1 MTSPLKLTAFDC
13 VPEHM
18 GQLGVIAKSKGL
30 TRSALLRLLI
40 AQYVR
45 REAKRAAKEAASAQ

>member
-1 MTSPLKLTAFDC
+1 MTSPLVLTSFDA

-18 GQLGVIAKSKGL
+18 EQLGVIAKSMGL

-40 AQYVR
+40 SQYVR
-45 REAKRAAKEAASAQ
+45 RAAKRQAVAA